1 MNKKYKF
8 LVYSKEDLD
17 NFKEINLVDCFLP
30 ITPNAKSIIINRKL
44 KTNFKHLQFTYKSK
58 LKINEEIRKHLN
70 LFNFE
75 LEKKKYNRYD
85 ITSSLNIFY
94 ILISSYFSLK
104 SMIEVDGPW
113 IVYDGKKFIKSK
125 DYDKVISIIFIR
137 MFSNS
142 YNFFNLKSIGNYKIK
157 IVNFYNN
164 LAIYFSKKNKILLST
179 KFYGYKTINSLTN
192 KKNVSLVFFERI
204 ENNILLKSL
213 SNIIKLFFDRR
224 NIYLF
229 SYYTK
234 ENSNENKTSKKN
246 FYNID
251 HFSYSFINN
260 LIIKNLNFSKN
271 FEINISE
278 LLNNSVKLFISHELC
293 WLENLFIAKIC
304 NYKQIDV
311 HLISHGSH
319 AITTKKEDNFTV
331 NLRANG
337 MLYSE
342 FADLNIVQSIQAY
355 NYMKK
360 RKPNHNIISN
370 KPIMWGV
377 SNYILNKDNF
387 NNSKEFTILHAS
399 TFKIF
404 GARHWIYE
412 NSFEYIDNINFLIK
426 KISQIPNIKLIIRYR
441 ENIDNYYNTTKN
453 LILNS
458 PNVEIKLGGS
468 NLYQDIMK
476 SDLVISYSS
485 TVIEESLYLK
495 KPVAL
500 FGNDHYRH
508 IPYSNEVPKNNK
520 MKPVYSLNR
529 DNFDKM
535 IKGII
540 SAHKDFT
547 NELNFEKYCFQDQ
560 ELYSYETHLKEYLD
574 N

>member
-1 MNKKYKF
+1 
-8 LVYSKEDLD
+8 
-17 NFKEINLVDCFLP
+17 
-30 ITPNAKSIIINRKL
+30 
-44 KTNFKHLQFTYKSK
+44 
-58 LKINEEIRKHLN
+58 
-70 LFNFE
+70 
-75 LEKKKYNRYD
+75 
-85 ITSSLNIFY
+85 
-94 ILISSYFSLK
+94 
-104 SMIEVDGPW
+104 
-113 IVYDGKKFIKSK
+113 
-125 DYDKVISIIFIR
+125 
-137 MFSNS
+137 
-142 YNFFNLKSIGNYKIK
+142 
-157 IVNFYNN
+157 
-164 LAIYFSKKNKILLST
+164 
-179 KFYGYKTINSLTN
+179 
-192 KKNVSLVFFERI
+192 
-204 ENNILLKSL
+204 
-213 SNIIKLFFDRR
+213 
-224 NIYLF
+224 
-229 SYYTK
+229 
-234 ENSNENKTSKKN
+234 
-246 FYNID
+246 
-251 HFSYSFINN
+251 
-260 LIIKNLNFSKN
+260 
-271 FEINISE
+271 
-278 LLNNSVKLFISHELC
+278 
-293 WLENLFIAKIC
+293 
-304 NYKQIDV
+304 
-311 HLISHGSH
+311 
-319 AITTKKEDNFTV
+319 
-331 NLRANG
+331 
-337 MLYSE
+337 
-342 FADLNIVQSIQAY
+342 
-355 NYMKK
+355 
-360 RKPNHNIISN
+360 
-370 KPIMWGV
+370 MWGV
-377 SNYILNKDNF
+377 SNYIINKDNL

-520 MKPVYSLNR
+520 IKPVYSLNR

-540 SAHKDFT
+540 SAHKDCT